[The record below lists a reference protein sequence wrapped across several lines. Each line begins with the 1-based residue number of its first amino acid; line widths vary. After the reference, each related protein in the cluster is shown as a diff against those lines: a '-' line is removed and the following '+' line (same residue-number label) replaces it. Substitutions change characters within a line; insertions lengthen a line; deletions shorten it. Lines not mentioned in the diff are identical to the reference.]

1 MSDSKSYSDFEKI
14 LFQDLSSGV
23 SLRKILEHIRVNF
36 QLSIFIL
43 SLDCRPIMFS
53 ADQLL
58 TTYFPHLYEN
68 GDEVICYSD
77 HEAAKLKLNELFGR
91 NMPSYIKPGPED
103 DFCTVLFPIK
113 KDAKASWI
121 MIIKYSDES
130 KSDLAG
136 RIAPVLSEL
145 CAAYLSEGGGA
156 LPDVRS
162 SADTTIARELI
173 VFDSPASG
181 NLSLEQF
188 KLQYDALFS
197 AEKMSQFSPPFIVC
211 AFLSLESEPDDSS
224 YTQALS
230 EIEEQFPNS
239 FSIVSRG
246 IMYAFVFNCGNFRE
260 RQLENFCYQLQ
271 LRVGVSDMFDSLED
285 RHFFKKQ
292 ANELLKIDSNGRQ
305 GKYVYSF
312 FENYT
317 QLLLKNAVDRFGAET
332 LILSDGHRLLES
344 DRENGTN
351 NAQTLWQYLRCFSS
365 PTAAAKAL
373 FIDRS
378 TLHYRL
384 QRITESYKVNMDDP
398 HLSQAAMAS
407 LWIEMH
413 FFNNETDQDKLQ

>member
-1 MSDSKSYSDFEKI
+1 MS
-14 LFQDLSSGV
+14 
-23 SLRKILEHIRVNF
+23 
-36 QLSIFIL
+36 
-43 SLDCRPIMFS
+43 
-53 ADQLL
+53 
-58 TTYFPHLYEN
+58 
-68 GDEVICYSD
+68 
-77 HEAAKLKLNELFGR
+77 
-91 NMPSYIKPGPED
+91 
-103 DFCTVLFPIK
+103 
-113 KDAKASWI
+113 
-121 MIIKYSDES
+121 
-130 KSDLAG
+130 
-136 RIAPVLSEL
+136 
-145 CAAYLSEGGGA
+145 
-156 LPDVRS
+156 
-162 SADTTIARELI
+162 
-173 VFDSPASG
+173 ASG
-181 NLSLEQF
+181 SNIHERVAHF
-188 KLQYDALFS
+188 
-197 AEKMSQFSPPFIVC
+197 FI
-211 AFLSLESEPDDSS
+211 DI
-224 YTQALS
+224 YT
-230 EIEEQFPNS
+230 
-239 FSIVSRG
+239 
-246 IMYAFVFNCGNFRE
+246 FVFNCGNFRE